1 MTDDL
6 RSAVATSRVRPALR
20 RFAIVAFAILLPI
33 AVHSLWDYVEIRRL
47 VHEIEAIRAK
57 SEPVSE
63 REAVGEQPLP
73 TEAHGAAS
81 YYLAGAMLAL
91 GSSPYRDTAAIREW
105 LAEPNPNR
113 QSLQTLVIPLRR
125 LVQESRDA
133 LTLAARRRTSLSQAF
148 LPARNTAIARP
159 ASVHSLI

>member
-1 MTDDL
+1 MTDAPQ
-6 RSAVATSRVRPALR
+6 SAVAASRVRPALR

-57 SEPVSE
+57 GEPVSE
-63 REAVGEQPLP
+63 REAVGGEQPLARE
-73 TEAHGAAS
+73 THEAAS

-91 GSSPYRDTAAIREW
+91 GSSPYRDTAAVREW

-113 QSLQTLVIPLRR
+113 QSLQPLVLLPLRR
-125 LVQESRDA
+125 LV
-133 LTLAARRRTSLSQAF
+133 
-148 LPARNTAIARP
+148 RNRATP
-159 ASVHSLI
+159 